1 MNTKAH
7 VWITFLV
14 AMIATLGQ
22 TTAIIKEGHRIKSNA
37 WLACAIMG
45 SIAILVGQYQT
56 IKIIKKCKAH

>member
-22 TTAIIKEGHRIKSNA
+22 TTAIIKEGHTDQIKRMASMCYHGLNCD
-37 WLACAIMG
+37 LG
-45 SIAILVGQYQT
+45 RTVSD
-56 IKIIKKCKAH
+56 K